1 MKVIYLKGFRVFHYN
16 LGVHIGVHIGV
27 QSLYMFY
34 TRRFVISNKTYTRL
48 LLNLRK
54 NQ

>member
-1 MKVIYLKGFRVFHYN
+1 MKALYLKGFRVFHYN
-16 LGVHIGVHIGV
+16 LGVHIGV